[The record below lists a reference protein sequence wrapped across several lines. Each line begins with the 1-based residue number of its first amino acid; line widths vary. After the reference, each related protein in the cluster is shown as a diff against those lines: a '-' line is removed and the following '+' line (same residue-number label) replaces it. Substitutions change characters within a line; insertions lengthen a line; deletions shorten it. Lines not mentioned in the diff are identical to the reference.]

1 VARLLPVARHTHTAE
16 QNHRVT
22 PAVSRHTNR
31 HCSSGPWVPTKAD
44 EAAASGPSGS
54 ELASHWPDHPAL
66 PCDLGLVRN
75 AAPNPWHLA
84 IAQASTPA
92 ASDPC
97 AARLGAI
104 GISAAVM
111 VPGGAISIR
120 LRASL
125 CARASRPG
133 LGGPARR
140 PPWRSDD
147 GSRSRA
153 LFPPVG
159 LRLHEL
165 GRVWT
170 SPGISRRAVCAGSR
184 LGAEEREM
192 RITRA
197 VRERG
202 PTGRNRLQPGDG
214 SACGGAAA
222 VCRLVQ
228 VRFESGGVV
237 GREVEGQH

>member
-84 IAQASTPA
+84 IAQVSTPA

-97 AARLGAI
+97 APLWAI

-111 VPGGAISIR
+111 VPWCHFHP
-120 LRASL
+120 LASVL
-125 CARASRPG
+125 VSAGQQTGPGRPG
-133 LGGPARR
+133 EAT
-140 PPWRSDD
+140 
-147 GSRSRA
+147 A
-153 LFPPVG
+153 LAIG
-159 LRLHEL
+159 
-165 GRVWT
+165 
-170 SPGISRRAVCAGSR
+170 
-184 LGAEEREM
+184 
-192 RITRA
+192 
-197 VRERG
+197 
-202 PTGRNRLQPGDG
+202 
-214 SACGGAAA
+214 
-222 VCRLVQ
+222 
-228 VRFESGGVV
+228 
-237 GREVEGQH
+237 